1 MKRPILQSKVILAA
15 APALDAAGAM
25 LLVVVV
31 VVQRLSLS
39 LNPSL

>member
-25 LLVVVV
+25 LVVVV

>member
-25 LLVVVV
+25 LLVV
-31 VVQRLSLS
+31 QRLSLSLS